1 VKLIAVGFVAGALS
15 TLIFHQSL
23 WYLLNVVGLIPW
35 DRPAWPL
42 DPIPPFGVPSMISK
56 AFWGGLWGAA
66 LAPLLAR
73 LRGGKYWAGWIL
85 VGAIALP
92 FVAFF
97 VVPPIKGLP
106 VPALW
111 PRMLASILLNSFWGF
126 GTGLILKWFGVKRS

>member
-1 VKLIAVGFVAGALS
+1 VGRGS
-15 TLIFHQSL
+15 
-23 WYLLNVVGLIPW
+23 W
-35 DRPAWPL
+35 
-42 DPIPPFGVPSMISK
+42 
-56 AFWGGLWGAA
+56 
-66 LAPLLAR
+66 PLLAW
-73 LRGGKYWAGWIL
+73 LRGDTYWAGWIL

-126 GTGLILKWFGVKRS
+126 GTGLIFK